1 MSAQIVD
8 VTSASAVLS
17 LFGPNARR
25 ILQSITQAD
34 ISNAAHPFA
43 TARHI
48 GIAGCPVLAMRISYV
63 GESGWELHIP
73 TEYALT
79 VYAALHK
86 AGAAHGLRN
95 AGYRAIETLRLE
107 KGYRAWSSDIGPDH
121 TPDEAGLGWAV
132 KMDTG
137 IDFKG
142 RSAIAAQRETGI
154 KKMLATFTTDSS
166 TILYGRETIY
176 RNNERCGW
184 LSSGGYGHT
193 VKQSIGMGYVR
204 SDNTIDQEYVLR
216 GDYELEVATVR
227 VPAEVSLSP
236 LYDPQMLN
244 MKG

>member
-1 MSAQIVD
+1 MNAQVVD
-8 VTSASAVLS
+8 VTSAKAVLS

-43 TARHI
+43 TARQI

-63 GESGWELHIP
+63 GEYGWELHIP

-121 TPDEAGLGWAV
+121 TCLLYTSPSPRDQRGSR
-132 KMDTG
+132 MPS
-137 IDFKG
+137 
-142 RSAIAAQRETGI
+142 SA
-154 KKMLATFTTDSS
+154 
-166 TILYGRETIY
+166 
-176 RNNERCGW
+176 
-184 LSSGGYGHT
+184 
-193 VKQSIGMGYVR
+193 
-204 SDNTIDQEYVLR
+204 
-216 GDYELEVATVR
+216 
-227 VPAEVSLSP
+227 
-236 LYDPQMLN
+236 
-244 MKG
+244 